1 MTRKA
6 LARRIAEP
14 YLTSQQRREAPAP
27 PQPEGLRGFWPGAL
41 SLVSQR
47 PQRVF
52 SFLAPR
58 TQPKFAAALL
68 YEPQTWCTRSLK
80 LAVGPLPLDSDN
92 FLKGSPEV
100 FRNPPFWIVGFRLAE
115 VRDVTDVIA
124 FSILVDVLVV
134 HLLSGN
140 LSD

>member
-41 SLVSQR
+41 LLVSQR

-52 SFLAPR
+52 SFLLPVRLGPPR

-68 YEPQTWCTRSLK
+68 YEPQTWCTSC
-80 LAVGPLPLDSDN
+80 GT
-92 FLKGSPEV
+92 FLNQNW
-100 FRNPPFWIVGFRLAE
+100 RRFRLVVA
-115 VRDVTDVIA
+115 RDSKSPTDA
-124 FSILVDVLVV
+124 TSNEDT
-134 HLLSGN
+134 
-140 LSD
+140 

>member
-1 MTRKA
+1 MTRKG

-27 PQPEGLRGFWPGAL
+27 PQPEGLRGFWPGAFL
-41 SLVSQR
+41 LVSQR

-68 YEPQTWCTRSLK
+68 YEPQTWCTRFAPFRHICDRRYHGLQ
-80 LAVGPLPLDSDN
+80 LTVFGLP
-92 FLKGSPEV
+92 
-100 FRNPPFWIVGFRLAE
+100 
-115 VRDVTDVIA
+115 
-124 FSILVDVLVV
+124 FSV
-134 HLLSGN
+134 
-140 LSD
+140 

>member
-1 MTRKA
+1 MRLVKQRWERRRMTRKCK
-6 LARRIAEP
+6 ARRIAKP

-41 SLVSQR
+41 LLVSQR

-68 YEPQTWCTRSLK
+68 YEPQTWCTGRRS
-80 LAVGPLPLDSDN
+80 AYQF
-92 FLKGSPEV
+92 FLRFPRCNGITK
-100 FRNPPFWIVGFRLAE
+100 I
-115 VRDVTDVIA
+115 IA
-124 FSILVDVLVV
+124 SAGRQILI
-134 HLLSGN
+134 HS
-140 LSD
+140 

>member
-6 LARRIAEP
+6 LARRIVEP

-41 SLVSQR
+41 LLVSQR
-47 PQRVF
+47 PQPVF

-68 YEPQTWCTRSLK
+68 YEPQTWCTSLEANLGHPHRSAI
-80 LAVGPLPLDSDN
+80 LAGVS
-92 FLKGSPEV
+92 
-100 FRNPPFWIVGFRLAE
+100 RAW
-115 VRDVTDVIA
+115 T
-124 FSILVDVLVV
+124 
-134 HLLSGN
+134 
-140 LSD
+140 

>member
-41 SLVSQR
+41 LLVSQR

-58 TQPKFAAALL
+58 TQPKFAAAPL
-68 YEPQTWCTRSLK
+68 YAPQTWCTSLFGYAAK
-80 LAVGPLPLDSDN
+80 IRARRHCPD
-92 FLKGSPEV
+92 
-100 FRNPPFWIVGFRLAE
+100 WTRLFS
-115 VRDVTDVIA
+115 VRIFANSNQVRWKRTRI
-124 FSILVDVLVV
+124 
-134 HLLSGN
+134 
-140 LSD
+140 